1 MASGTI
7 LAVTELQP
15 TVCILHSRVSETNPQ
30 GEVTRLLAEWSSGD
44 QSALNKMMP
53 LVYAELHRIAQRAW
67 SQQSH
72 NNTLQ
77 PTALI
82 NEAYLKLANAEN
94 VSFQDRCHFFAVA
107 CKAMR
112 QILVNHAKSRL
123 SDKRGGGVAN
133 VSLDDVQPVVHQ
145 EAAEIVALNEAL
157 EALHAVDPRKS
168 MVVEM
173 RYFGGLSI
181 EETAE
186 AMGVSVRTVIRDW
199 RLARSWLIREMNRES
214 S

>member
-1 MASGTI
+1 
-7 LAVTELQP
+7 
-15 TVCILHSRVSETNPQ
+15 VSETNPQ
-30 GEVTRLLAEWSSGD
+30 GDVTKLLADWSSGD
-44 QSALNKMMP
+44 QGALNKIMP
-53 LVYAELHRIAQRAW
+53 LVYSELHRIARRAW
-67 SQQSH
+67 SQQQH
-72 NNTLQ
+72 GNTLQ

-82 NEAYLKLANAEN
+82 NEAYMKLANAEN
-94 VSFQDRCHFFAVA
+94 ATYQDRCHFFAVA
-107 CKAMR
+107 SKAMR

-123 SDKRGGGVAN
+123 SDKRGGGVAH
-133 VSLDDVQPVVHQ
+133 VSIDDVQPAVHE
-145 EAAEIVALNEAL
+145 EASEIVALHEAL

-186 AMGVSVRTVIRDW
+186 AMGVSIVTVNRDW

>member
-1 MASGTI
+1 
-7 LAVTELQP
+7 
-15 TVCILHSRVSETNPQ
+15 VSEPNPQ
-30 GEVTRLLAEWSSGD
+30 GEVTLLLAAWSKGD

-53 LVYAELHRIAQRAW
+53 LVYAELHRIARRAW
-67 SQQSH
+67 SQQPN

-82 NEAYLKLANAEN
+82 NEAYLKLANAKDA
-94 VSFQDRCHFFAVA
+94 SFQDRCHFFAVA

-123 SDKRGGGVAN
+123 TDKRGRGLPN
-133 VSLDDVQPVVHQ
+133 VSLDDVQPAVHQ
-145 EAAEIVALNEAL
+145 EAEEIVALHEAL
-157 EALHAVDPRKS
+157 ENLHALDPRKS

-186 AMGVSVRTVIRDW
+186 AMGVSVGTVNRDW
-199 RLARSWLIREMNRES
+199 RMARSWLIREMNRES

>member
-1 MASGTI
+1 
-7 LAVTELQP
+7 LAANVTVLQP
-15 TVCILHSRVSETNPQ
+15 TVGILHSIVSESNPQ
-30 GEVTRLLAEWSSGD
+30 GEVTRLLADWSSGD
-44 QSALNKMMP
+44 QGALNKIMP
-53 LVYAELHRIAQRAW
+53 LVYGELHRIARRAW
-67 SQQSH
+67 SQQPNS
-72 NNTLQ
+72 NTLQ

-82 NEAYLKLANAEN
+82 NEAYLKLANVEN
-94 VSFQDRCHFFAVA
+94 ATFQDRCHFFAVA
-107 CKAMR
+107 SKAMR

-123 SDKRGGGVAN
+123 SDKRGRGAAH
-133 VSLDDVQPVVHQ
+133 VSIDDVQPAVHQ
-145 EAAEIVALNEAL
+145 EASEIVALHEAL
-157 EALHAVDPRKS
+157 EALQAVDPRKS

-186 AMGVSVRTVIRDW
+186 AMGISIGTVNRDW